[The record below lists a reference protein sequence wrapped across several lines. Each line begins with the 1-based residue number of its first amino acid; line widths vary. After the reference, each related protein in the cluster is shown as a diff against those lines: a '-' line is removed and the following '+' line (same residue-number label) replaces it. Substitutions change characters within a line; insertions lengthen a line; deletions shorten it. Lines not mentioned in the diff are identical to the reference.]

1 MCKIKI
7 FAKASKIVVP
17 FNLNVAE
24 FLIKNRLL
32 SELDK
37 IIEGTTTVFLKI
49 I

>member
-7 FAKASKIVVP
+7 FAKASKICVP
-17 FNLNVAE
+17 VNLNVAE
-24 FLIKNRLL
+24 FLMKNRLL